1 MAPALIR
8 LYLLCV
14 LISGTALAE
23 VNGVRHSYLNI
34 DEIPQAVANTELSR
48 SSIPSPHWKD
58 GACNVCHLKTPATEK
73 NLRRKDIR
81 EICQTCHDARYD
93 HRYIH
98 PVNVKPSAE
107 MLKRMNRSY
116 KESLKKSSGKL
127 SCTTCHDISIQC
139 KASKSNQ
146 KLVNKKFFRQG
157 PFETRSQPCYFC
169 HDEKQYQRLNPHEQL
184 DDNGKIISQKCR
196 ICHAGSIDDLV
207 EEKSIKD
214 VEFHAPD
221 DNLVSMC
228 WGCHKWTPHPGG
240 QFSFFK
246 DKSGPNHLIKPTDY
260 VFKTLTSA
268 EEKNNIIFPLEP
280 KTGKIFC
287 ATCHNPH
294 QKGVIGNAAAAKGA
308 DSKRRL
314 RAPQVCKYCH
324 LK

>member
-1 MAPALIR
+1 
-8 LYLLCV
+8 
-14 LISGTALAE
+14 
-23 VNGVRHSYLNI
+23 
-34 DEIPQAVANTELSR
+34 
-48 SSIPSPHWKD
+48 
-58 GACNVCHLKTPATEK
+58 
-73 NLRRKDIR
+73 
-81 EICQTCHDARYD
+81 
-93 HRYIH
+93 
-98 PVNVKPSAE
+98 